1 MSDNIFSLCFYL
13 ASKRALSILTACH
26 FNGRAFQQAN
36 LYSTYISSILSCI
49 FVLKLFLFIQY
60 GAMDRV
66 DTYIARQIW
75 PGISEL
81 SDDNVV
87 PLRRRAVL
95 ASPISCFHS

>member
-1 MSDNIFSLCFYL
+1 
-13 ASKRALSILTACH
+13 
-26 FNGRAFQQAN
+26 
-36 LYSTYISSILSCI
+36 
-49 FVLKLFLFIQY
+49 
-60 GAMDRV
+60 MDRV

-95 ASPISCFHS
+95 ASPISCFHP